1 MDDSVENLCVEEWS
15 YPKISDSGHQDT
27 LWLENLH
34 VLNSFFIF
42 FFVCICFLL
51 VFHKPEILKKCY

>member
-27 LWLENLH
+27 LWLENLQ
-34 VLNSFFIF
+34 VLNSLFIF

-51 VFHKPEILKKCY
+51 VFHKPEI

>member
-27 LWLENLH
+27 LWLENLQ
-34 VLNSFFIF
+34 VLNSLFIF
-42 FFVCICFLL
+42 FLFVF
-51 VFHKPEILKKCY
+51 VFF